1 MMHTDIKAWIDG
13 EFVDC
18 MDARVPL
25 LSHSFSRAS
34 AIFEVMAITP
44 AKSGPAFFC
53 LEEHLD
59 RFFYSA
65 QSTYMTL
72 PIDKENLRK
81 ALMETARLNSIQNG
95 LAKLYAYFPD
105 IELRADAS
113 DHISVAIFCL
123 DFAHV
128 GVSPEDAYKPVSVG
142 ISQYRKLHPQT
153 TAVHAKVVGN
163 YVNGYLAK
171 TEIKRKGFDE
181 VLMLDTSGYVAEGPT
196 ANIFFIKGS
205 NIHTPT
211 KENVLPGITGRVI
224 MEVLAEMGYPGN
236 ETHIL
241 PQDLEQYDEAFFSG
255 TLRPVQPIRNI
266 ENTVF
271 KCPGPVTAALMRR
284 MQEVQSGTLPQY
296 DNFLTYVEQD

>member
-1 MMHTDIKAWIDG
+1 MHTDIKAWIDG
-13 EFVDC
+13 EFIDY
-18 MDARVPL
+18 MDARVHL

-34 AIFEVMAITP
+34 AIFEVLAITP
-44 AKSGPAFFC
+44 AKGGPAFFC

-65 QSTYMTL
+65 QSTYMAL
-72 PIDKENLRK
+72 PIDRQNLK
-81 ALMETARLNSIQNG
+81 DALIQTARINSVQNG
-95 LAKLYAYFPD
+95 LAKFYAYFPD

-123 DFAHV
+123 DFTHV
-128 GVSPEDAYKPVSVG
+128 GVSPEDMYRPVSVG

-171 TEIKRKGFDE
+171 TEIRRKGFDE
-181 VLMLDTSGYVAEGPT
+181 VLMLDTNGYVAEGPT
-196 ANIFFIKGS
+196 SNIFFIKGAE
-205 NIHTPT
+205 IHTPT

-224 MEVLAEMGYPGN
+224 MEVLEEMGHPGK

-241 PQDLEQYDEAFFSG
+241 PHDMDRYDEAFFSG
-255 TLRPVQPIRNI
+255 TLKPVQPIKNI
-266 ENTVF
+266 EHSVF
-271 KCPGPVTAALMRR
+271 TCPGPVTKALMSR
-284 MQEVQSGTLPQY
+284 MQEVQKGTLTQHEK
-296 DNFLTYVEQD
+296 FLTYVD

>member
-1 MMHTDIKAWIDG
+1 MHTEIKAWIDG
-13 EFVDC
+13 KFVDC

-44 AKSGPAFFC
+44 AKDGPAFFC
-53 LEEHLD
+53 LDEHLD

-72 PIDKENLRK
+72 PIDKKRLKE

-95 LAKLYAYFPD
+95 LAKFYAYFPD
-105 IELRADAS
+105 IELQTTAS
-113 DHISVAIFCL
+113 DHISLAIFCL
-123 DFAHV
+123 DSTHI

-142 ISQYRKLHPQT
+142 ISRYRKLHPET

-171 TEIKRKGFDE
+171 TEIKRRGFDE
-181 VLMLDTSGYVAEGPT
+181 VLMLDTNGYVAEGPT
-196 ANIFFIKGS
+196 SNIFFIKGS
-205 NIHTPT
+205 DIHTPT
-211 KENVLPGITGRVI
+211 KENVLPGITRRVV
-224 MEVLAEMGYPGN
+224 MEVLAEMGYQVK

-241 PQDLEQYDEAFFSG
+241 TEDLERYDEAFFSG

-266 ENTVF
+266 ESTVF
-271 KCPGPVTAALMRR
+271 KCPGALTAALLSR
-284 MQEVQSGTLPQY
+284 MQEVHRGTLQQY
-296 DNFLTYVEQD
+296 KKFLTYVE